1 MLNLLL
7 LTLSVLPNA
16 VQTTVEVFYKEMP
29 PSLQAL
35 EEVNK
40 ILNNLNGNY
49 LTTYHLIT
57 DTASSNIIQH
67 YNLPGSHFPFA
78 VVINGKYSAT
88 INENTIYFV
97 HFPLFMRGI
106 GRHEGNW
113 SMEHLQQ
120 VLADT
125 TLLINENTLPV
136 LDESDETTECEGEE
150 E

>member
-7 LTLSVLPNA
+7 LTLSVLPNSA
-16 VQTTVEVFYKEMP
+16 QTTVEVFYKEMP
-29 PSLQAL
+29 PSLQTL
-35 EEVNK
+35 EEVNN
-40 ILNNLNGNY
+40 ILNNLDDNY

-78 VVINGKYSAT
+78 IVINGKYSAT
-88 INENTIYFV
+88 INGETIYFV
-97 HFPLFMRGI
+97 HFPVFMHGI
-106 GRHEGNW
+106 DRHEGNW
-113 SMEHLQQ
+113 SMEYLQQ

-136 LDESDETTECEGEE
+136 LDDSGETTECQGEE

>member
-7 LTLSVLPNA
+7 LTLSAFSN
-16 VQTTVEVFYKEMP
+16 TTDATIEIFYKEMP

-35 EEVNK
+35 EEVNNT
-40 ILNNLNGNY
+40 LNDLGDNY
-49 LTTYHLIT
+49 QISYYLIT
-57 DTASSNIIQH
+57 DTASSQLIQS
-67 YNLPGSHFPFA
+67 YSLPETHFPFA

-88 INENTIYFV
+88 INNETIYFV
-97 HFPLFMRGI
+97 HFPIFMHGI

-113 SMEHLQQ
+113 SMEHLEQ

-136 LDESDETTECEGEE
+136 LDESAETTECQGQE
-150 E
+150 

>member
-29 PSLQAL
+29 PSLQTL

-40 ILNNLNGNY
+40 ILSNLDGNY

-57 DTASSNIIQH
+57 DTASANIIQN
-67 YNLPGSHFPFA
+67 YNLPGTHFPFA
-78 VVINGKYSAT
+78 VAINGKYSAM
-88 INENTIYFV
+88 INGETIYFV
-97 HFPLFMRGI
+97 HFPMFMHGI

-120 VLADT
+120 VLSDT
-125 TLLINENTLPV
+125 TLLINENTLPI
-136 LDESDETTECEGEE
+136 LDESAETTECKEE